1 MIEFTKTENNTWVLR
16 GNLTFENISKVIE
29 KAKDFN
35 WQHSVNLDLSGAGDV
50 DTSLLALIFHWK
62 RLAKVNKKNV
72 FISAAPENLMKLA
85 RLYGSEEFILS
96 KN

>member
-1 MIEFTKTENNTWVLR
+1 MEFTKTENNTWVLR
-16 GNLTFENISKVIE
+16 GNLTFENISKVID

-35 WQHSVNLDLSGAGDV
+35 WEHSVNLDLSGVGDV

-62 RLAKVNKKNV
+62 RLAKVNKKSV
-72 FISAAPENLMKLA
+72 FIFAVPENLMKLA
-85 RLYGSEEFILS
+85 RLYGAEEFISS

>member
-1 MIEFTKTENNTWVLR
+1 MEFTKAENNTWVLS
-16 GNLTFENISKVIE
+16 GSLTFENISKVID
-29 KAKDFN
+29 KAKDFS
-35 WQHSVNLDLSGAGDV
+35 WRHSVNLDLSGVGDV
-50 DTSLLALIFHWK
+50 YTSLLALIFHWK

-85 RLYGSEEFILS
+85 RLYGAEEFISS

>member
-1 MIEFTKTENNTWVLR
+1 MEFTKAENNTWVLS
-16 GNLTFENISKVIE
+16 GDLTFENISKVID

-35 WQHSVNLDLSGAGDV
+35 WQHSVNLDLSGAEDV
-50 DTSLLALIFHWK
+50 DTSLLALIFYWK

-85 RLYGSEEFILS
+85 RLYGAEEFILS